1 MGQSLWVFISHMM
14 SDIFWVFLT
23 YLPTRVS
30 NGKELCSA
38 TFWDKG
44 TEIPLLSRGKGTTG
58 QAQNLA
64 AGRDRPGQSVKTWDR
79 TGFWYFATG
88 RDEILTACPGQ
99 SRDNHRTKGGKK
111 MKKIEKKKFEFLF
124 LFLFFFKFWALL
136 DIFCPGTSQ
145 DRGVC
150 PRIKGQWNVPS
161 QIVLGHPVET
171 LLFIGR
177 KYFLDQWKMFSCP
190 PWNSN
195 ITCNSTMS
203 NLECA
208 GVIGFSRWAENWG
221 PTGQSLRVFMTGIPQ
236 SNQIFNL
243 V

>member
-111 MKKIEKKKFEFLF
+111 WKKLKKKNLNFFS
-124 LFLFFFKFWALL
+124 FFFSFLNFGLFWT
-136 DIFCPGTSQ
+136 FFVPG
-145 DRGVC
+145 R
-150 PRIKGQWNVPS
+150 PRTEEFVP
-161 QIVLGHPVET
+161 G
-171 LLFIGR
+171 
-177 KYFLDQWKMFSCP
+177 
-190 PWNSN
+190 
-195 ITCNSTMS
+195 
-203 NLECA
+203 
-208 GVIGFSRWAENWG
+208 
-221 PTGQSLRVFMTGIPQ
+221 
-236 SNQIFNL
+236 
-243 V
+243 